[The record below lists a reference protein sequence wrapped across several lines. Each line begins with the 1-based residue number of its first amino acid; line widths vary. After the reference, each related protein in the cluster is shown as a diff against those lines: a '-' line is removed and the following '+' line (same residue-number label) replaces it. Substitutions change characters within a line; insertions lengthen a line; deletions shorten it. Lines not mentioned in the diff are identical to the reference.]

1 CLVAP
6 CNEMADYKLLN
17 ILCKTQR
24 KVYQNFSFFFTQ
36 VFNDP
41 IHGHIKL
48 HPLLV
53 KIIDTPQF
61 QRLRKIKQLGGGYY
75 VFPGASHNRFEHS
88 VGVGHL
94 AGELVKA
101 LREPSMD
108 SESLINDRD
117 VLCVQ
122 IAGLCHDLGHGPFSH
137 VFDGM
142 FNPQADPKG
151 EKWEHEDASIFMF
164 DHLVNDNNLKPL
176 MNHYGLITEGDNE
189 NDLVFIKEMI
199 KGSLK
204 NNSPQNEDYSWKN
217 FIIPALSPQKL
228 YKGRNNEK
236 SFLYEIVANKQN
248 GIDVDKFDYFARD
261 CHHLGIQNN
270 FDHRRFIV
278 FARVCNVDGQ
288 LHICSRDKEMANLYD
303 MFHTRNSLHR
313 RAYQHRVKMA
323 VEIMIK
329 DALLKANQDPHFQI
343 KSSEGKTCCL
353 SEAKRDKE
361 AYTKL
366 TGRGFE
372 LWCLKLTAHL
382 TFKAFEIIERI
393 MSRDLYQLVGE
404 IKSFLNILDFVNNHL
419 IQKTLRTS
427 NEPLLTVNINTS
439 FSITLL
445 FQVAKFDY
453 GKKNEDPISNYTYF
467 YSKFNPT
474 IGFKIP
480 REEVSNLLPEC
491 FSEKHIRVYWKRR
504 DDKSLEDAKKCFKAV
519 KKVLLF
525 YLMAVVLLHKQQCG
539 GKISMQTAVKNS
551 VSCQSPDYKLQ
562 IYNFAFLVALMNF
575 I

>member
-1 CLVAP
+1 
-6 CNEMADYKLLN
+6 
-17 ILCKTQR
+17 
-24 KVYQNFSFFFTQ
+24 
-36 VFNDP
+36 
-41 IHGHIKL
+41 
-48 HPLLV
+48 V

-101 LREPSMD
+101 LRAKQLEEPSLN

-142 FNPQADPKG
+142 FNPQADPNG
-151 EKWEHEDASIFMF
+151 EKWEHEDASILMF
-164 DHLVNDNNLKPL
+164 DHLVDDNKLTPV
-176 MNHYGLITEGDNE
+176 MNEYGLITEGDNE

-199 KGSLK
+199 KGSVK
-204 NNSPQNEDYSWKN
+204 NNSPLNE
-217 FIIPALSPQKL
+217 QL

-288 LHICSRDKEMANLYD
+288 LHICSRDKEIANLYD

-329 DALLKANQDPHFQI
+329 DALLKADQDLQI
-343 KSSEGKTCCL
+343 KWAEGEACCL
-353 SEAKRDKE
+353 SEAKKHKE

-366 TGRGFE
+366 TVIE
-372 LWCLKLTAHL
+372 QILHYDASTPSSLEEA
-382 TFKAFEIIERI
+382 AQIIQRI
-393 MSRDLYQLVGE
+393 MRRDLYQLVGE
-404 IKSFLNILDFVNNHL
+404 IKVCSYIFMCLYY
-419 IQKTLRTS
+419 
-427 NEPLLTVNINTS
+427 
-439 FSITLL
+439 
-445 FQVAKFDY
+445 KFTID
-453 GKKNEDPISNYTYF
+453 NPISNYTYF

-474 IGFKIP
+474 IGFKIKP
-480 REEVSNLLPEC
+480 EEVSNLLPEC

-504 DDKSLEDAKKCFKAV
+504 NDKRLEDAKKCFEAV
-519 KKVLLF
+519 KKFVSQLVNPLKR
-525 YLMAVVLLHKQQCG
+525 AAHTC
-539 GKISMQTAVKNS
+539 SVKEGQFG
-551 VSCQSPDYKLQ
+551 VYIQHP
-562 IYNFAFLVALMNF
+562 
-575 I
+575 

>member
-1 CLVAP
+1 
-6 CNEMADYKLLN
+6 MAK
-17 ILCKTQR
+17 
-24 KVYQNFSFFFTQ
+24 

-41 IHGHIKL
+41 IHGHIEL
-48 HPLLV
+48 PPLLV

-101 LREPSMD
+101 LRAKQLEEPSLN

-142 FNPQADPKG
+142 FNPQADPNG
-151 EKWEHEDASIFMF
+151 EKWEHEDASILMF
-164 DHLVNDNNLKPL
+164 DHLVDDNKLTPV
-176 MNHYGLITEGDNE
+176 MNEYGLITECDNE

-199 KGSLK
+199 KGSVK
-204 NNSPQNEDYSWKN
+204 NDPPLNE
-217 FIIPALSPQKL
+217 QL

-329 DALLKANQDPHFQI
+329 DALLKADQDQHFQI
-343 KSSEGKTCCL
+343 KWAKGKACRL
-353 SEAKRDKE
+353 SKAKKHME
-361 AYTKL
+361 AYTNL
-366 TGRGFE
+366 TDEVIEQILHYGACSSTPSSLE
-372 LWCLKLTAHL
+372 EA
-382 TFKAFEIIERI
+382 AQIIQRI
-393 MSRDLYQLVGE
+393 MCRDLYQLVGE
-404 IKSFLNILDFVNNHL
+404 IKL
-419 IQKTLRTS
+419 KTKDQEKAEDVTKRLKTELAKVIPKDGKQDGKQVE
-427 NEPLLTVNINTS
+427 NDNFEVK
-439 FSITLL
+439 
-445 FQVAKFDY
+445 VAKFDY
-453 GKKNEDPISNYTYF
+453 GKNNEDPIRNYTYF

-474 IGFKIP
+474 IGFKIKP
-480 REEVSNLLPEC
+480 EEVSNLLPEC

-504 DDKSLEDAKKCFKAV
+504 NDKRLEDAKKCFEAV
-519 KKVLLF
+519 KKEVEE
-525 YLMAVVLLHKQQCG
+525 
-539 GKISMQTAVKNS
+539 N
-551 VSCQSPDYKLQ
+551 
-562 IYNFAFLVALMNF
+562 
-575 I
+575 

>member
-1 CLVAP
+1 
-6 CNEMADYKLLN
+6 MAK
-17 ILCKTQR
+17 
-24 KVYQNFSFFFTQ
+24 

-41 IHGHIKL
+41 IHGHIEL

-101 LREPSMD
+101 LRAKQLEELEQEPSMD
-108 SESLINDRD
+108 SLINDRD

-122 IAGLCHDLGHGPFSH
+122 IAGLCHDLGKSYTRFSVLH
-137 VFDGM
+137 
-142 FNPQADPKG
+142 
-151 EKWEHEDASIFMF
+151 HEDASIFMF
-164 DHLVNDNNLKPL
+164 DHLVDDNNLKPV
-176 MNHYGLITEGDNE
+176 MNKCGLITEGDNE

-204 NNSPQNEDYSWKN
+204 NSSPQNEDYSWK
-217 FIIPALSPQKL
+217 KL
-228 YKGRNNEK
+228 GRNNEK

-329 DALLKANQDPHFQI
+329 DALLKADQDPHFQI
-343 KSSEGKTCCL
+343 KSSEGKTCSL
-353 SEAKRDKE
+353 SAAKKHKE

-366 TGRGFE
+366 TGRGFVCGE
-372 LWCLKLTAHL
+372 A
-382 TFKAFEIIERI
+382 AQIIQRI
-393 MSRDLYQLVGE
+393 MCRDLYQLVGE
-404 IKSFLNILDFVNNHL
+404 IK
-419 IQKTLRTS
+419 
-427 NEPLLTVNINTS
+427 
-439 FSITLL
+439 
-445 FQVAKFDY
+445 VAKFDY

-474 IGFKIP
+474 IGFKIKP
-480 REEVSNLLPEC
+480 EEVSSLLPEC

-504 DDKSLEDAKKCFKAV
+504 NDKHLEDAKKCFEAV

-525 YLMAVVLLHKQQCG
+525 YLMAVVLLHQQQCG
-539 GKISMQTAVKNS
+539 GKLSMQSTCILRIKVTLSRMPVFTYWTKRT
-551 VSCQSPDYKLQ
+551 DGLKEE
-562 IYNFAFLVALMNF
+562 
-575 I
+575 

>member
-1 CLVAP
+1 LRH
-6 CNEMADYKLLN
+6 
-17 ILCKTQR
+17 T
-24 KVYQNFSFFFTQ
+24 VYQKNSFLFFTQ

-41 IHGHIKL
+41 IHGHIEL
-48 HPLLV
+48 PPLLV

-101 LREPSMD
+101 LRAKQLEEPSLN

-122 IAGLCHDLGHGPFSH
+122 IAGLCHDLGKSYT
-137 VFDGM
+137 VFQYYMHYIEDVR
-142 FNPQADPKG
+142 
-151 EKWEHEDASIFMF
+151 WLHHHEDASILMF
-164 DHLVNDNNLKPL
+164 DHLVDDNKLTPV
-176 MNHYGLITEGDNE
+176 MNEYGLITEGDNE

-199 KGSLK
+199 KGSVK
-204 NNSPQNEDYSWKN
+204 NNSPLNE
-217 FIIPALSPQKL
+217 QL

-329 DALLKANQDPHFQI
+329 DALLKADQDQHFQI
-343 KSSEGKTCCL
+343 KWAKGKACRL
-353 SEAKRDKE
+353 SKAKKHME
-361 AYTKL
+361 AYTNL

-372 LWCLKLTAHL
+372 VWCLKLTTHL
-382 TFKAFEIIERI
+382 TFKTSEAAQIIQRI
-393 MSRDLYQLVGE
+393 MCRDLYQLVGE
-404 IKSFLNILDFVNNHL
+404 IK
-419 IQKTLRTS
+419 
-427 NEPLLTVNINTS
+427 
-439 FSITLL
+439 
-445 FQVAKFDY
+445 VAKFDY
-453 GKKNEDPISNYTYF
+453 GKNNEDPIRNYTYF

-474 IGFKIP
+474 IGFKIKP
-480 REEVSNLLPEC
+480 EEVSNLLPEC

-504 DDKSLEDAKKCFKAV
+504 NDKRLEDAKKCFEAV
-519 KKVLLF
+519 KKVLILDTDAIRLEMHLF
-525 YLMAVVLLHKQQCG
+525 LTATYSAKCFNISLQCG
-539 GKISMQTAVKNS
+539 RVLEWAPGIYDNSWLTTAGDLKVHTLLLQTSIYRQNIQEVKGEG
-551 VSCQSPDYKLQ
+551 QSAQPDTRKLR
-562 IYNFAFLVALMNF
+562 
-575 I
+575 

>member
-1 CLVAP
+1 FVSMGFLASHMLKVFI
-6 CNEMADYKLLN
+6 D
-17 ILCKTQR
+17 T
-24 KVYQNFSFFFTQ
+24 VYQKNSFLFFTQ

-41 IHGHIKL
+41 IHGHIEL
-48 HPLLV
+48 PPLLV

-101 LREPSMD
+101 LRAKQLEEPSLN

-142 FNPQADPKG
+142 FNPQADPNG
-151 EKWEHEDASIFMF
+151 EKWEHEDASILMF
-164 DHLVNDNNLKPL
+164 DHLVDDNKLTPV
-176 MNHYGLITEGDNE
+176 MNEYGLITECDNE

-199 KGSLK
+199 KGSVK
-204 NNSPQNEDYSWKN
+204 NDPPLNE
-217 FIIPALSPQKL
+217 L

-329 DALLKANQDPHFQI
+329 DALLKADQDQHFQI
-343 KSSEGKTCCL
+343 KWAKGKACRL
-353 SEAKRDKE
+353 SKAKKHME
-361 AYTKL
+361 AYTNL
-366 TGRGFE
+366 TDEVIEQILHYGACSSTPSSLE
-372 LWCLKLTAHL
+372 EA
-382 TFKAFEIIERI
+382 AQIIQRI
-393 MSRDLYQLVGE
+393 MCRDLYQLVGE
-404 IKSFLNILDFVNNHL
+404 IKVENDNFEVKVSF
-419 IQKTLRTS
+419 
-427 NEPLLTVNINTS
+427 
-439 FSITLL
+439 
-445 FQVAKFDY
+445 
-453 GKKNEDPISNYTYF
+453 
-467 YSKFNPT
+467 
-474 IGFKIP
+474 
-480 REEVSNLLPEC
+480 
-491 FSEKHIRVYWKRR
+491 
-504 DDKSLEDAKKCFKAV
+504 
-519 KKVLLF
+519 
-525 YLMAVVLLHKQQCG
+525 
-539 GKISMQTAVKNS
+539 
-551 VSCQSPDYKLQ
+551 
-562 IYNFAFLVALMNF
+562 
-575 I
+575 

>member
-1 CLVAP
+1 SYHKIVTQWAHLFRTI
-6 CNEMADYKLLN
+6 Y
-17 ILCKTQR
+17 CKVDLTVLPECSR
-24 KVYQNFSFFFTQ
+24 FLYYMLPPF

-41 IHGHIKL
+41 IHGHIEL
-48 HPLLV
+48 PPLLV

-101 LREPSMD
+101 LRAKQLEEPSLN

-142 FNPQADPKG
+142 FNPQADPNG
-151 EKWEHEDASIFMF
+151 EKWEHEDASILMF
-164 DHLVNDNNLKPL
+164 DHLVDDNKLTPV
-176 MNHYGLITEGDNE
+176 MNEYGLITEGDNE

-199 KGSLK
+199 KGS
-204 NNSPQNEDYSWKN
+204 Q
-217 FIIPALSPQKL
+217 L

-288 LHICSRDKEMANLYD
+288 LHICSRDKEIANLYD

-329 DALLKANQDPHFQI
+329 DALLKADQDLQI
-343 KSSEGKTCCL
+343 KWAEGEACCL
-353 SEAKRDKE
+353 SEAKKHKE

-366 TGRGFE
+366 TVIE
-372 LWCLKLTAHL
+372 QILHYDASTPSSLEEA
-382 TFKAFEIIERI
+382 AQIIQRI
-393 MSRDLYQLVGE
+393 MRRDLYQLVGE
-404 IKSFLNILDFVNNHL
+404 IKVCSYIFMCLYY
-419 IQKTLRTS
+419 
-427 NEPLLTVNINTS
+427 
-439 FSITLL
+439 
-445 FQVAKFDY
+445 KFTID
-453 GKKNEDPISNYTYF
+453 NPISNYTYF

-474 IGFKIP
+474 IGFKIKP
-480 REEVSNLLPEC
+480 EEVSNLLPEC

-504 DDKSLEDAKKCFKAV
+504 NDKRLEDAKKCFEAV
-519 KKVLLF
+519 KKVLILDE
-525 YLMAVVLLHKQQCG
+525 
-539 GKISMQTAVKNS
+539 SEDVKHS
-551 VSCQSPDYKLQ
+551 DTK
-562 IYNFAFLVALMNF
+562 F
-575 I
+575 

>member
-1 CLVAP
+1 MSKLPFMMGRYKWLVKVLSVGAECKGEDPNGEHKKPTSTKQQNTTAHTEAKKCLDEKVE
-6 CNEMADYKLLN
+6 NN
-17 ILCKTQR
+17 IPKKPR
-24 KVYQNFSFFFTQ
+24 FYIEEHK

-101 LREPSMD
+101 LRAKQLEELEQEQEPSMD

-204 NNSPQNEDYSWKN
+204 NNSPQNE
-217 FIIPALSPQKL
+217 KL

-366 TGRGFE
+366 TDEVIEQILHHDACSCSNESTPSSLGE
-372 LWCLKLTAHL
+372 A
-382 TFKAFEIIERI
+382 AQIIERI

-404 IKSFLNILDFVNNHL
+404 IKLKKEDQEKAEDVTKRL
-419 IQKTLRTS
+419 KTELAKAIPKDGKQDE
-427 NEPLLTVNINTS
+427 NDNFEVK
-439 FSITLL
+439 
-445 FQVAKFDY
+445 VAKFDY

-519 KKVLLF
+519 KKEVEE
-525 YLMAVVLLHKQQCG
+525 
-539 GKISMQTAVKNS
+539 N
-551 VSCQSPDYKLQ
+551 
-562 IYNFAFLVALMNF
+562 
-575 I
+575 

>member
-1 CLVAP
+1 MPLNLGVFICAAACWAPPCLFTSRDGAP
-6 CNEMADYKLLN
+6 SEVDSFPPESRPLCEQFPSLVKPGENPASADSRSAVSLTPWAGERGRTSLSSVSFLILPGN
-17 ILCKTQR
+17 ILIDT
-24 KVYQNFSFFFTQ
+24 VYQKNSFLFFTQ

-41 IHGHIKL
+41 IHGHIEL
-48 HPLLV
+48 PPLLV

-101 LREPSMD
+101 LRAKQLEEPSLN

-122 IAGLCHDLGHGPFSH
+122 IAGLCHDLGKSYT
-137 VFDGM
+137 VFQYYMHYIEDVR
-142 FNPQADPKG
+142 
-151 EKWEHEDASIFMF
+151 WLHHHEDASILMF
-164 DHLVNDNNLKPL
+164 DHLVDDNKLTPV
-176 MNHYGLITEGDNE
+176 MNEYGLITEGDNE

-199 KGSLK
+199 KGSVK
-204 NNSPQNEDYSWKN
+204 NNSPLNE
-217 FIIPALSPQKL
+217 L

-323 VEIMIK
+323 VEIICLYM
-329 DALLKANQDPHFQI
+329 HFICSVCSVDEVIEQI
-343 KSSEGKTCCL
+343 LHYGACSSTPSSLE
-353 SEAKRDKE
+353 EA
-361 AYTKL
+361 AQ
-366 TGRGFE
+366 
-372 LWCLKLTAHL
+372 
-382 TFKAFEIIERI
+382 IIQRI
-393 MSRDLYQLVGE
+393 MCRDLYQLVGE
-404 IKSFLNILDFVNNHL
+404 IK
-419 IQKTLRTS
+419 
-427 NEPLLTVNINTS
+427 
-439 FSITLL
+439 
-445 FQVAKFDY
+445 VAKFDY
-453 GKKNEDPISNYTYF
+453 GKNNEDPIRNYTYF

-474 IGFKIP
+474 IGFKIKP
-480 REEVSNLLPEC
+480 EEVSNLLPEC

-504 DDKSLEDAKKCFKAV
+504 NDKRLEDAKKCFIRFIAICSAP
-519 KKVLLF
+519 
-525 YLMAVVLLHKQQCG
+525 YLSSKYLARASSCLQVASYRPEAECVAYFLNTYQEDLLHLF
-539 GKISMQTAVKNS
+539 N
-551 VSCQSPDYKLQ
+551 Y
-562 IYNFAFLVALMNF
+562 
-575 I
+575 

>member
-1 CLVAP
+1 IQPRQTAAVPFPSLHGRASHRQQQGVGRSGVLFSFFTSDTNVAFTRTRR
-6 CNEMADYKLLN
+6 L
-17 ILCKTQR
+17 
-24 KVYQNFSFFFTQ
+24 VYQKNSFLFFTQ

-41 IHGHIKL
+41 IHGHIEL
-48 HPLLV
+48 PPLLV

-101 LREPSMD
+101 LRAKQLEEPSLN

-142 FNPQADPKG
+142 FNPQADPNG
-151 EKWEHEDASIFMF
+151 EKWEHEDASILMF
-164 DHLVNDNNLKPL
+164 DHLVDDNKLTPV
-176 MNHYGLITEGDNE
+176 MNEYGLITEGDNE

-199 KGSLK
+199 KGS
-204 NNSPQNEDYSWKN
+204 Q
-217 FIIPALSPQKL
+217 L

-329 DALLKANQDPHFQI
+329 DALLKADQDQHFQI
-343 KSSEGKTCCL
+343 KWAKGKACRL
-353 SEAKRDKE
+353 SKAKKHME
-361 AYTKL
+361 AYTNL
-366 TGRGFE
+366 TDEVIEQILHYGACSSTPSSLE
-372 LWCLKLTAHL
+372 EA
-382 TFKAFEIIERI
+382 AQIIQRI
-393 MSRDLYQLVGE
+393 MCRDLYQLVGE
-404 IKSFLNILDFVNNHL
+404 IK
-419 IQKTLRTS
+419 
-427 NEPLLTVNINTS
+427 
-439 FSITLL
+439 
-445 FQVAKFDY
+445 VAKFDY
-453 GKKNEDPISNYTYF
+453 GKNNEDPIRNYTYF

-474 IGFKIP
+474 IGFKIKP
-480 REEVSNLLPEC
+480 EEVSNLLPEC

-504 DDKSLEDAKKCFKAV
+504 NDKRLEDAKKCFELLYITPPFLRVYVTESLYV
-519 KKVLLF
+519 KPIQ
-525 YLMAVVLLHKQQCG
+525 MAARGPNAAQKQPASGPACCPGRNTEKTQ
-539 GKISMQTAVKNS
+539 KIYSLINLKIFKNS
-551 VSCQSPDYKLQ
+551 YSV
-562 IYNFAFLVALMNF
+562 V
-575 I
+575 

>member
-1 CLVAP
+1 
-6 CNEMADYKLLN
+6 MAK
-17 ILCKTQR
+17 
-24 KVYQNFSFFFTQ
+24 

-41 IHGHIKL
+41 IHGHIEL

-101 LREPSMD
+101 LRAKQLEELEQEPSMD
-108 SESLINDRD
+108 SLINDRD

-142 FNPQADPKG
+142 FNPQADPSG

-164 DHLVNDNNLKPL
+164 DHLVDDNNLKPV
-176 MNHYGLITEGDNE
+176 MNKCGLITEGDNE

-204 NNSPQNEDYSWKN
+204 NSSPQNE
-217 FIIPALSPQKL
+217 QL
-228 YKGRNNEK
+228 YRGRNNEK

-329 DALLKANQDPHFQI
+329 DALLKADQDPHFQI
-343 KSSEGKTCCL
+343 KSSEGKTCSL
-353 SEAKRDKE
+353 SAAKKHKE

-366 TGRGFE
+366 TDE
-372 LWCLKLTAHL
+372 VIEQILHHDACACSNESTSSSLEEA
-382 TFKAFEIIERI
+382 AQIIQRI
-393 MSRDLYQLVGE
+393 MCRDLYQLVGE
-404 IKSFLNILDFVNNHL
+404 IKLKKKDQEKAEDVTKRL
-419 IQKTLRTS
+419 KT
-427 NEPLLTVNINTS
+427 ELTKVIPKDGKQDENDN
-439 FSITLL
+439 FEVK
-445 FQVAKFDY
+445 VAKFDY

-474 IGFKIP
+474 IGFKIKP
-480 REEVSNLLPEC
+480 EEVSSLLPEC

-504 DDKSLEDAKKCFKAV
+504 NDKHLEDAKKCFEAV
-519 KKVLLF
+519 KKEVEE
-525 YLMAVVLLHKQQCG
+525 
-539 GKISMQTAVKNS
+539 N
-551 VSCQSPDYKLQ
+551 
-562 IYNFAFLVALMNF
+562 
-575 I
+575 

>member
-1 CLVAP
+1 ATSWYRNQCTVSR
-6 CNEMADYKLLN
+6 
-17 ILCKTQR
+17 T
-24 KVYQNFSFFFTQ
+24 

-41 IHGHIKL
+41 IHGHIEL
-48 HPLLV
+48 PPLLV

-101 LREPSMD
+101 LRAKQLEEPSLN

-122 IAGLCHDLGHGPFSH
+122 IAGLCHDLGGVHFESVIIKMLAF
-137 VFDGM
+137 VFL
-142 FNPQADPKG
+142 Q
-151 EKWEHEDASIFMF
+151 HEDASILMF
-164 DHLVNDNNLKPL
+164 DHLVDDNKLTPV
-176 MNHYGLITEGDNE
+176 MNEYGLITEGDNE

-199 KGSLK
+199 KGSSGLFLEK
-204 NNSPQNEDYSWKN
+204 TMPN
-217 FIIPALSPQKL
+217 L

-329 DALLKANQDPHFQI
+329 DALLKADQDKHFI
-343 KSSEGKTCCL
+343 KWAEGKACCL
-353 SEAKRDKE
+353 SKAKKHKE

-372 LWCLKLTAHL
+372 VWCLKLTTHL
-382 TFKAFEIIERI
+382 TFKTSELRI
-393 MSRDLYQLVGE
+393 MRRDLYQLVGE
-404 IKSFLNILDFVNNHL
+404 IK
-419 IQKTLRTS
+419 
-427 NEPLLTVNINTS
+427 
-439 FSITLL
+439 
-445 FQVAKFDY
+445 VAKFDY
-453 GKKNEDPISNYTYF
+453 GKNNEDPISNYTYF

-474 IGFKIP
+474 IGFKIKP
-480 REEVSNLLPEC
+480 EEVSNLRPEC

-504 DDKSLEDAKKCFKAV
+504 NDKRLEDAKKCFEAV

-525 YLMAVVLLHKQQCG
+525 YIMTLVNPLKRAAHTC
-539 GKISMQTAVKNS
+539 SVKEGQFG
-551 VSCQSPDYKLQ
+551 VYVQHP
-562 IYNFAFLVALMNF
+562 
-575 I
+575 